1 MALCTPE
8 AGLTRCEGHYIGLRP
23 LGEKV
28 GPMCCPWVSP
38 EGASVTE
45 V

>member
-8 AGLTRCEGHYIGLRP
+8 AGARSEGHFISLRP

-28 GPMCCPWVSP
+28 GPMCCPWVIP